1 MKKGSKEKTAE
12 IQESI
17 RLILWN
23 DWDPIGINDSGP
35 DDEYDSYVGGIYR
48 LLASGAS
55 EYQIVERLYQLETIS
70 MGIDGLREG
79 REGLKSVA
87 EKLLKLNVSL

>member
-1 MKKGSKEKTAE
+1 MKKRSEDARK

-17 RLILWN
+17 RQILWN

-48 LLASGAS
+48 LLACGTS
-55 EYQIVERLYQLETIS
+55 EYQVIERLYQLETVS
-70 MGIDGLREG
+70 MRLNGDRIRLQ
-79 REGLKSVA
+79 KVA
-87 EKLLKLNVSL
+87 EKLMKVNVSL

>member
-1 MKKGSKEKTAE
+1 MNELSKKAIK

-17 RLILWN
+17 RHILFY
-23 DWDPIGINDSGP
+23 DWDPIGINDLAP

-55 EYQIVERLYQLETIS
+55 ECQITEHQLEITKMEVS
-70 MGIDGLREG
+70 SNKEK
-79 REGLKSVA
+79 LKKVA
-87 EKLLKLNVSL
+87 EKLMKLNVSL

>member
-1 MKKGSKEKTAE
+1 MSKRSKKERAAE
-12 IQESI
+12 VQESI
-17 RLILWN
+17 RQILFY

-48 LLASGAS
+48 LLTSGVD
-55 EYQIVERLYQLETIS
+55 EYKLVERLYQLETMS
-70 MGIDGLREG
+70 MGLRG
-79 REGLKSVA
+79 DRERVKGIA